1 MRELMSSHH
10 SAECSPPADDA
21 DATPLLAGVERRRVA
36 LASGVELALLDFGG
50 DGPLALL
57 HHANGFCAAT
67 LVLVAEG
74 LTDRFRVIAMD
85 ARGHG
90 ASSKPPADTAY
101 AWSVFG
107 TDLAEAAGR
116 IAGELDRPRV
126 ALGVGHSFGGTATL
140 AAAAGSP
147 GLFERLVCIDPVI
160 LPPARP
166 GSHPPSD
173 SGNRLREG
181 ALRRRRSWPS
191 REEAR
196 DHLRSR
202 SLFARFEPR
211 ALDLYIGFGLE
222 DLPEGG
228 VGLCCPPEV
237 EAAIFAGGDHDLHE
251 RVAGL
256 ETPTLLLWARRGN
269 FARAT
274 YEALAARMPR
284 ATVRDL
290 EAGHLAPMESP
301 GVVLAAIDRFLAGA

>member
-1 MRELMSSHH
+1 ML
-10 SAECSPPADDA
+10 
-21 DATPLLAGVERRRVA
+21 
-36 LASGVELALLDFGG
+36 LASGIELALLDFGG
-50 DGPLALL
+50 DGPLAFL

-67 LVLVAEG
+67 LALVAEG
-74 LTDRFRVIAMD
+74 LSDRFRVVAMD

-107 TDLAEAAGR
+107 ADLAEAAGR
-116 IAGELDRPRV
+116 VARELDRPRV

-140 AAAAGSP
+140 AAAARSP
-147 GLFERLVCIDPVI
+147 ALFERLVCVDPVI
-160 LPPARP
+160 LPPA
-166 GSHPPSD
+166 PPRAGPASEA
-173 SGNRLREG
+173 GHRLREG

-191 REEAR
+191 RDEAR
-196 DHLRSR
+196 AHLQCR

-211 ALDLYIGFGLE
+211 ALDLYIAFGLE

-237 EAAIFAGGDHDLHE
+237 EAAIFAGGDHDLPE

-274 YEALAARMPR
+274 YEALATRMSR
-284 ATVRDL
+284 ATVEDL
-290 EAGHLAPMESP
+290 EAGHLAPMEEP
-301 GVVLAAIDRFLAGA
+301 GVVLAAIDRFLATV